1 MSPAT
6 TTTPPSPTH
15 HQEHPVPTTPPE
27 TMSAI
32 VQRAYGGPEVFQLG
46 ERAVPD
52 IADDELL
59 VEVHAAGM
67 DRGTWHVMTGLPR
80 MVRPVFGLRR
90 PKQPVPGLDVAGT
103 VVAVGAEV
111 TRFEPG
117 DEVFGIAKGS
127 FAQYAAAKEAKL
139 APKPAGATW
148 EQAAVVPVSGLTAIQ
163 AVRTAGVQPGQRVLV
178 LGASGGVGSYAVQV
192 AKADGAEVTGVA
204 SGAKLD
210 FVRSLGADHVVDH
223 TREDP
228 LAEADRYDV
237 IVDIGGRPSL
247 GRLRRSLTRDGHA
260 VIVGGEGGGSITGGF
275 GRSVR
280 AALLSPFVRQTLTM
294 FVSKER
300 HDELLDLAELIEA
313 GQVTPAVDRSYP
325 LAEVAEAMRRLD
337 DGEVRGK
344 IAITV

>member
-1 MSPAT
+1 MAVT
-6 TTTPPSPTH
+6 TTTPAPTSDE
-15 HQEHPVPTTPPE
+15 EHPVPTTPPE

-32 VQRAYGGPEVFQLG
+32 VQRAYGGPEVLEPG
-46 ERAVPD
+46 ELAVPEVA
-52 IADDELL
+52 ADEVL

-103 VVAVGAEV
+103 VVSVGAEV
-111 TRFEPG
+111 TRFAVG
-117 DEVFGIAKGS
+117 DEVFGVAQGS

-139 APKPAGATW
+139 APKPPSTTW
-148 EQAAVVPVSGLTAIQ
+148 EQAAIVPISGLTAIQ
-163 AVRTAGVQPGQRVLV
+163 AVHTAEVRPGQRVLV

-204 SGAKLD
+204 SGPKLD

-237 IVDIGGRPSL
+237 IIDIAGRPSL
-247 GRLRRSLTRDGHA
+247 GRLRRSLTRDGRA

-300 HDELLDLAELIEA
+300 HEELLELAELIEA
-313 GQVTPAVDRSYP
+313 GQVTPPVDRSYP
-325 LAEVAEAMRRLD
+325 LAEAADAMRHLE
-337 DGEVRGK
+337 GGGVRGK
-344 IAITV
+344 VAITV